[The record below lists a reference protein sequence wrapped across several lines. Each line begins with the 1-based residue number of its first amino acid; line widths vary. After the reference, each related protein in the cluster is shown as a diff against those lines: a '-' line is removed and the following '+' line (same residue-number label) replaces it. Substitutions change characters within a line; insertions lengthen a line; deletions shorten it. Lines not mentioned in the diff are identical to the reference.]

1 MLEMKRSDTIA
12 ANATEL
18 RRLIRSGVLAGTFLI
33 LLVFLPDFVPSLA
46 HLLRPSRTCVPGVEC
61 VGEAIK
67 VTVWQIRWPCAALG
81 ALTILWGGALAVMT
95 RPSRESNGTDLTALI
110 SPHDSANGLGPIEQ
124 DTGFG
129 MSAKAIASQ
138 LRGPWTTEASGCAY
152 STPQRRV
159 RIAIE
164 TNGDWDALRYERRDP
179 NEDCEEFAHDLLAI
193 IGDDLCARDQLALIR
208 ALAERLTAWQARR
221 GCEDDPVR
229 HCLEE
234 LLNPH
239 RQTTLK

>member
-1 MLEMKRSDTIA
+1 M
-12 ANATEL
+12 
-18 RRLIRSGVLAGTFLI
+18 
-33 LLVFLPDFVPSLA
+33 
-46 HLLRPSRTCVPGVEC
+46 
-61 VGEAIK
+61 
-67 VTVWQIRWPCAALG
+67 
-81 ALTILWGGALAVMT
+81 
-95 RPSRESNGTDLTALI
+95 
-110 SPHDSANGLGPIEQ
+110 
-124 DTGFG
+124 
-129 MSAKAIASQ
+129 
-138 LRGPWTTEASGCAY
+138 
-152 STPQRRV
+152 

-164 TNGDWDALRYERRDP
+164 TNDNWDALRYERRDP
-179 NEDCEEFAHDLLAI
+179 NEDCEEFAHGLLAI

>member
-1 MLEMKRSDTIA
+1 MKRQFAIA
-12 ANATEL
+12 ANTTL
-18 RRLIRSGVLAGTFLI
+18 SV
-33 LLVFLPDFVPSLA
+33 
-46 HLLRPSRTCVPGVEC
+46 C
-61 VGEAIK
+61 
-67 VTVWQIRWPCAALG
+67 
-81 ALTILWGGALAVMT
+81 
-95 RPSRESNGTDLTALI
+95 
-110 SPHDSANGLGPIEQ
+110 
-124 DTGFG
+124 G
-129 MSAKAIASQ
+129 MSAKEIALQ

-152 STPQRRV
+152 STPHRRV

-164 TNGDWDALRYERRDP
+164 TNDNWDALRYERRDP

-234 LLNPH
+234 LLNQH

>member
-1 MLEMKRSDTIA
+1 MKRQFAIA
-12 ANATEL
+12 ANTTL
-18 RRLIRSGVLAGTFLI
+18 SV
-33 LLVFLPDFVPSLA
+33 
-46 HLLRPSRTCVPGVEC
+46 C
-61 VGEAIK
+61 
-67 VTVWQIRWPCAALG
+67 
-81 ALTILWGGALAVMT
+81 
-95 RPSRESNGTDLTALI
+95 
-110 SPHDSANGLGPIEQ
+110 
-124 DTGFG
+124 G
-129 MSAKAIASQ
+129 MSAKEIALQ

-152 STPQRRV
+152 STPHRRV

-164 TNGDWDALRYERRDP
+164 TNDNWDALRYERRDP
-179 NEDCEEFAHDLLAI
+179 NEDCEEFAHGLLAI

-234 LLNPH
+234 LLNQH